1 MDTKSTSIIGVVVL
15 GILVAGGVLWY
26 MSEHPA
32 PVTFEHGGTGI
43 GTSTE
48 QTLPQNIEEHAKYY
62 DIKAVTPSATSLK
75 ATAGAEAD
83 AQAVEVMKQFVT
95 SSVSGFKERGNFS
108 NLTAQDLEVMGFNQG
123 RKEAFE
129 VTYATQSGPHT
140 VSYIFTLFE
149 DTFGAHPNTYYRTF
163 TFDTK
168 TGEGLELGDLFTA
181 GTDYLS
187 ILSKISRDKLP
198 SQLAKASNSSVSTI
212 DMDYLKRGTSPD
224 ADNFTTWFI
233 QGGNLVLKF
242 PPYQVAAYVFGAP
255 ELAIPL
261 SSLPIKAQYK

>member
-48 QTLPQNIEEHAKYY
+48 QTLPQKIEEHAKYY
-62 DIKAVTPSATSLK
+62 DITASSPSVTSLK
-75 ATAGAEAD
+75 ATAGAQAD

-95 SSVSGFKERGNFS
+95 TSVAGFKDRGNFA
-108 NLTAQDLEVMGFNQG
+108 NLTAKDIEMMGFDQG

-129 VTYATQSGPHT
+129 VKYTTQTGPRA

-168 TGEGLELGDLFTA
+168 TGEGLELGDLFTP

-187 ILSKISRDKLP
+187 VLSKVSRDKLP
-198 SQLAKASNSSVSTI
+198 SQLAKASNAPASSI
-212 DMDYLKRGTSPD
+212 DMEYLKRGTSAD

-255 ELAIPL
+255 ELSIPL
-261 SSLPIKAQYK
+261 SSLPIKALYK